1 MSGLGLS
8 QKALSRESR
17 ASRPIGSAPDVRA
30 EGLADNIAS
39 LRTRTDFARH
49 IKGKWTAANKV
60 FLDIGR
66 ALVRA
71 QEVLPHGEFEAMV
84 MSDMPFGKA
93 VAFRLRAV
101 AEAIDSKAIPF
112 ARLPESYAIL
122 YEYTTLQAEHL
133 QLADQ
138 RGLIRK
144 DVTKA
149 EVTDFKRSL
158 RSVPDEAKREALV
171 RELKRLHE
179 QRKRLALRMA
189 EIAKEVGPI
198 DDLNLD
204 DENAGPVIEADFT
217 VQGDGR
223 GDLADDGQGIDPN
236 ASAEAAAE

>member
-1 MSGLGLS
+1 
-8 QKALSRESR
+8 
-17 ASRPIGSAPDVRA
+17 
-30 EGLADNIAS
+30 
-39 LRTRTDFARH
+39 
-49 IKGKWTAANKV
+49 
-60 FLDIGR
+60 
-66 ALVRA
+66 
-71 QEVLPHGEFEAMV
+71 
-84 MSDMPFGKA
+84 
-93 VAFRLRAV
+93 
-101 AEAIDSKAIPF
+101 
-112 ARLPESYAIL
+112 
-122 YEYTTLQAEHL
+122 
-133 QLADQ
+133 
-138 RGLIRK
+138 
-144 DVTKA
+144 VTKA

-223 GDLADDGQGIDPN
+223 DDLADDGQGIDPN